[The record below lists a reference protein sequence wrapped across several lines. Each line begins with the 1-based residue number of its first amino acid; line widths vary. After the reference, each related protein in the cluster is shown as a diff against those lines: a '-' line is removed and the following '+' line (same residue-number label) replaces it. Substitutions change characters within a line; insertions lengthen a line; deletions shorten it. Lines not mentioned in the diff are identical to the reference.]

1 MSGFEAP
8 IMHGLCTFGIACR
21 AILRTIC
28 DYDYT
33 LIEEFDARFSSPV
46 IPGETITTEMWQDG
60 NVISFSC
67 CVQERGEIVLRNG
80 RCILRA

>member
-1 MSGFEAP
+1 MPRWSIFKV
-8 IMHGLCTFGIACR
+8 F
-21 AILRTIC
+21 
-28 DYDYT
+28 T
-33 LIEEFDARFSSPV
+33 LEWVNQNIGDVYGCPGVKMIEQFDARFSSPV